1 MNGSIIKYTIGK
13 LLQVLAMLM
22 SLPLLVGLIYKE
34 SFTDIRNFIIP
45 IAISLILGMI
55 LVRNGSSKGHIF
67 TKEAMFITATCWI
80 VFSVIGSIPLYLTS
94 SNYPSVI
101 DAFFEMASGFTTC
114 GASVAHDLELLPHSV
129 LFWRSF
135 SHFIGGMGILVFTL
149 AILPKSNKE
158 SSNLMQAEVPGPTFG
173 KITPKLSQT
182 ARVLYLMYI
191 ALTIVTMIF
200 LLFGGMDLF
209 DAIIHAMGT
218 AGTGGFSN
226 RGSSIGYY
234 DSRYIEMVLSIA
246 MLAFGINF
254 NIFYFALFR
263 SAKQAFKSEELWWY
277 LGIVG
282 VSALLIYFNVRSMYH
297 DEFYSGVSSLFT
309 VSSII
314 TTTGYV
320 SVDFGSW
327 PLFSRNILILLMFIG
342 GSAGSTA
349 GGLKV
354 SRCVVVFK
362 SAINQVRKAINP
374 LRVNVNKMDGKK
386 VDRDVEDSINKYIL
400 VYILLF
406 VVFMLIIT
414 LETNNFESAFSAVA
428 TTYNN
433 VGPGLI
439 DFGPIT
445 TFESMSKLSKL
456 VLTFAM
462 LFGRL
467 ELYPMI
473 LLFAP
478 TTYKNLKNKNR
489 KNS

>member
-22 SLPLLVGLIYKE
+22 AVPLLVGLIYRE
-34 SFTDIRNFIIP
+34 EFSNIRNFIIP
-45 IAISLILGMI
+45 ILVALVAGSL
-55 LVRNGSSKGHIF
+55 LVKVGSNKGHIF
-67 TKEAMFITATCWI
+67 TKEAMFITASCWI
-80 VFSVIGSIPLYLTS
+80 LFSIIGSIPLYLTP
-94 SNYPSVI
+94 SNYPSMV

-114 GASVAHDLELLPHSV
+114 GASVAKDVELLPHSII
-129 LFWRSF
+129 FWRSF

-149 AILPKSNKE
+149 AILPKANKE
-158 SSNLMQAEVPGPTFG
+158 SSTLMQAEVPGPTFG

-182 ARVLYLMYI
+182 ARMLYLMYV
-191 ALTIVTMIF
+191 ALTIVTVIF
-200 LLFGGMDLF
+200 LLFGGMNLF
-209 DAIIHAMGT
+209 DAIIHGMGT

-226 RGSSIGYY
+226 RGVSIGYY
-234 DSRYIEMVLSIA
+234 DSRYIEIVLTIA

-254 NIFYFALFR
+254 NIFYFAIFR
-263 SAKQAFKSEELWWY
+263 SAREAFKSEELFWY
-277 LGIVG
+277 LGIVA
-282 VSALLIYFNVRSMYH
+282 VSSLLIYFNIRGIYQ
-297 DEFYSGVSSLFT
+297 DEFKSGISSLFT

-320 SVDFGSW
+320 TIDFGSW
-327 PLFSRNILILLMFIG
+327 PLFSRHILILLMFIG

-362 SAINQVRKAINP
+362 SAINQIRKALNP
-374 LRVNVNKMDGKK
+374 LRVSVNKMDGKR
-386 VDRDVEDSINKYIL
+386 VDRDVEESINRYIL
-400 VYILLF
+400 VYIFLF
-406 VVFMLIIT
+406 VIFMLIIT

-445 TFESMSKLSKL
+445 SFESMSKLSKL

-478 TTYKNLKNKNR
+478 TTYKNVRNKKR
-489 KNS
+489 DLA

>member
-22 SLPLLVGLIYKE
+22 CVPLLVGLIYRE
-34 SFTDIRNFIIP
+34 GFIDIRNFILP
-45 IAISLILGMI
+45 ILLAGILGT
-55 LVRNGSSKGHIF
+55 LLARLGSNKGHIF
-67 TKEAMFITATCWI
+67 TKEAMFITATCWLI
-80 VFSVIGSIPLYLTS
+80 FSVIGAIPLYLTA
-94 SNYPSVI
+94 SNYPSVV

-114 GASVAHDLELLPHSV
+114 GASVAFDVELLPHSII
-129 LFWRSF
+129 FWRSF

-149 AILPKSNKE
+149 AILPKTNKE
-158 SSNLMQAEVPGPTFG
+158 SSTLMQAEVPGPTFG

-182 ARVLYLMYI
+182 ARVLYLMYV
-191 ALTIVTMIF
+191 ALTIVTVVF
-200 LLFGGMDLF
+200 LLFGGMNLF
-209 DAIIHAMGT
+209 DALIHAMGT

-226 RGSSIGYY
+226 KAVSVGYY
-234 DSRYIEMVLSIA
+234 DSRYIEIVLSIA
-246 MLAFGINF
+246 MLAFGMNF
-254 NIFYFALFR
+254 NIFYFAIFR
-263 SAKQAFKSEELWWY
+263 SVKDALKSEELWWY

-282 VSALLIYFNVRSMYH
+282 LSAVLIYLNIRSMYP
-297 DEFYSGVSSLFT
+297 DEFYSGVESLFT

-314 TTTGYV
+314 TTTGFV

-327 PLFSRNILILLMFIG
+327 PLFSRHILILLMFIG

-354 SRCVVVFK
+354 SRVVVMFK
-362 SAINQVRKAINP
+362 SAINQIRKAINP
-374 LRVNVNKMDGKK
+374 LRVNVSKMDGKR
-386 VDRDVEDSINKYIL
+386 VDDEVEESINRYLI
-400 VYILLF
+400 VYALLF
-406 VVFMLIIT
+406 VVFMLVVT
-414 LETNNFESAFSAVA
+414 LDTNNFESAFSAVA

-445 TFESMSKLSKL
+445 SFASMSKLSKL
-456 VLTFAM
+456 VLSFAM
-462 LFGRL
+462 IFGRL

-478 TTYKNLKNKNR
+478 RTYKNVR
-489 KNS
+489 K

>member
-1 MNGSIIKYTIGK
+1 
-13 LLQVLAMLM
+13 
-22 SLPLLVGLIYKE
+22 
-34 SFTDIRNFIIP
+34 
-45 IAISLILGMI
+45 
-55 LVRNGSSKGHIF
+55 
-67 TKEAMFITATCWI
+67 
-80 VFSVIGSIPLYLTS
+80 
-94 SNYPSVI
+94 
-101 DAFFEMASGFTTC
+101 
-114 GASVAHDLELLPHSV
+114 
-129 LFWRSF
+129 
-135 SHFIGGMGILVFTL
+135 MGILVFTL

-191 ALTIVTMIF
+191 ALTIVTVIF

-246 MLAFGINF
+246 MLAFGVNF

-297 DEFYSGVSSLFT
+297 DEVYSGVSSLFT

-478 TTYKNLKNKNR
+478 TTYKNLRKKNR
-489 KNS
+489 KIS